1 MIGVRTLRINRLLG
15 WQTVGLVLLLASSVA
30 SATDRYEE
38 LRNCELS
45 AAGGRLTASA
55 RCGELEVPENPADAS
70 GRTLELAYAVLPR
83 RNRSAETEPLF
94 FLAGG
99 PGQSARDMLPIMQRA
114 LNEVNRN
121 HDLIFLDQRGTGGS
135 NALECTFDDP
145 ENWLDMDLPAISER
159 LRECRR
165 GWDADVRF
173 YTTGHGADD
182 IDALRAHYGFEQIN
196 LYGGSYGTR
205 MAQVYLRRHPE
216 RVRSVIIDGV
226 VPTRLHLGSEH
237 GLKLDQALNRL
248 FTACAENAD
257 CNASFPDLGNAFS
270 SLVER
275 FRDETLDLVVTDP
288 RTGRAIDLPFNRDV
302 LASSLRFLAYG
313 PQSQSII
320 PYLVHEAATTGS
332 PDRLASQALIT
343 QEQMDDMIAIG
354 LNFAVGCSEDW
365 PGWPRQLDQSGT
377 LLGDAMLEFYDT
389 VCDWWPAGQVNAD
402 FHRPFDSDV
411 PMLILSGEL
420 DPVTPPEY
428 GDEANEQFSNSLHLV
443 GTGLGHIVVTHPCF
457 GRIASEFIETASPDD
472 LDLECLDALGAEPF
486 FLDLLGPA
494 P

>member
-1 MIGVRTLRINRLLG
+1 MIGVKTLRINRLSG
-15 WQTVGLVLLLASSVA
+15 GLVAALALLLGSTSGVA
-30 SATDRYEE
+30 SDRYEE

-55 RCGELEVPENPADAS
+55 RCGEITVPENPADES
-70 GRTLELAYAVLPR
+70 GRTIELAYAVLPR
-83 RNRSAETEPLF
+83 RNRGTESAPLF

-99 PGQSARDMLPIMQRA
+99 PGQSARDMLPVMQRA
-114 LNEVNRN
+114 LDDVNRN

-135 NALECTFDDP
+135 NALECAFDDP
-145 ENWLDMDLPAISER
+145 ENWLDMDFAAISDR
-159 LRECRR
+159 LRQCQRN
-165 GWDADVRF
+165 WDADVRF
-173 YTTGHGADD
+173 YTTAHGADD
-182 IDALRAHYGFEQIN
+182 IDALRRHYGFEQIN

-216 RVRSVIIDGV
+216 RVRSMILDGV

-248 FTACAENAD
+248 FDACAADAD
-257 CNASFPDLGNAFS
+257 CNASFPNLQQAFAG
-270 SLVER
+270 LVER
-275 FRDETLDLVVTDP
+275 FRDERLNLVVTDP

-302 LASSLRFLAYG
+302 LASALRFLAYG

-332 PDRLASQALIT
+332 PARLASQALIT
-343 QEQMDDMIAIG
+343 REQMDDMIAIG

-365 PGWPRQLDQSGT
+365 PGWPRQVDQSDT
-377 LLGDAMLEFYDT
+377 LLGDTMLEFYDT
-389 VCDWWPAGQVNAD
+389 VCDWWPAGAVD
-402 FHRPFDSDV
+402 PGFHQPFDSDK
-411 PMLILSGEL
+411 PILILSGEL

-428 GDEANEQFSNSLHLV
+428 GEEANRQFSNSRHLV
-443 GTGLGHIVVTHPCF
+443 GTGLAHIVVTHPCF
-457 GRIASEFIETASPDD
+457 GRIASEFVERASVDG
-472 LDLECLDALGAEPF
+472 LDLECLDTLGAEPF